1 MKPLLLPHRPFP
13 ARLDLA
19 LARSCARM
27 IQHAYAMF
35 DQWEQ
40 GRPRQTDFTWHPPA
54 PAGPRITYG
63 QPLWA
68 TYRYARVVRP
78 ANPKLP
84 PTHTWED
91 RDCPVGFT
99 ATAPGRIYVI
109 FRGTQTY
116 HEWMKVNFKFVQK
129 DCDYDRFGQGRA
141 HEGFLAYYRTLR
153 RTLEQRL
160 SALNPAGKE
169 LVFAGHSLGGAM
181 STLSAHDAAE
191 EAYPNATFTHFSFG
205 APRVFD
211 PVLAAYY
218 ESLPITTFR
227 FVNVE
232 DMVTTVPPPN
242 LTRLDFQHVGTPLSF
257 SAHYGSIA
265 ANHHM
270 DNYRYALDHPSRPQ
284 RA

>member
-1 MKPLLLPHRPFP
+1 MKSLLLPHRPFP

-19 LARSCARM
+19 LARSCAQM

-35 DQWEQ
+35 AQWDGE
-40 GRPRQTDFTWHPPA
+40 RPPIRDFRWRKPA
-54 PAGPRITYG
+54 PPGARLTYG
-63 QPLWA
+63 EPLWA
-68 TYRYARVVRP
+68 TYRYARLVRP
-78 ANPKLP
+78 GNPRLP
-84 PTHTWED
+84 PTHKWED
-91 RDCPVGFT
+91 RDCPVGFL

-116 HEWMKVNFKFVQK
+116 HEWMKVNFKFVLK
-129 DCDYDRFGQGRA
+129 DCDYDRFSKGRA

-153 RTLEQRL
+153 QTLESRL
-160 SALNPAGKE
+160 SALHPEGKE
-169 LVFAGHSLGGAM
+169 VVFAGHSLGGAM
-181 STLSAHDAAE
+181 STLAVLDAAE
-191 EAYPNATFTHFSFG
+191 EGYEGASFTHVNFG
-205 APRVFD
+205 TPRVFD

-232 DMVTTVPPPN
+232 DVVTTVPPPN
-242 LTRLDFQHVGTPLSF
+242 LNRLDFQHVGTPLSF

-270 DNYRYALDHPSRPQ
+270 DNYRYALDHPGRPQ